1 MCVCVLAA
9 LQIKSS
15 KWPWYWW
22 LLIAVLA
29 DLVLATIVYAGYVC
43 WNGRRIARE
52 RAAFTQGKLGAPP
65 AGPGAAGKGQ
75 GTAASQAPLQLT
87 AAAGTGAAV
96 NPYYSKS
103 FGPAPGLQQ
112 PVQSS
117 YAYPGPTGR

>member
-1 MCVCVLAA
+1 MCVHAA
-9 LQIKSS
+9 LQVKSS

-29 DLVLATIVYAGYVC
+29 QLVLATIVYASYVC

-52 RAAFTQGKLGAPP
+52 RAALTQGKLGTTPT
-65 AGPGAAGKGQ
+65 GAVGKGQ
-75 GTAASQAPLQLT
+75 GTSVGQAPLQMT

-96 NPYYSKS
+96 NPYYNKS